1 MSDFTKDE
9 LVDIL
14 RYLDAAYNDGFKT
27 ETWNSITSK
36 IAEELK
42 CTYNYK
48 IHLRKDK
55 KHNTFDTSYF
65 GLSDEEVAE
74 EELTLK
80 IIQKMHADGC
90 IPLEFHIKSLEATV
104 YGIVGKYL
112 NINAGKFNP
121 LVPETNIESVI
132 EQEVCRHSKEDLG
145 LHSLSIELHSIIHLN
160 LDNADPTEVQIQAID
175 TANRNMPLTNTDL
188 KRIGV
193 SCDSATRFNTQWI
206 YSHLYM

>member
-1 MSDFTKDE
+1 MIDFTKDE

-14 RYLDAAYNDGFKT
+14 KYLDAAYNDGFKT

-42 CTYNYK
+42 CNYNYK
-48 IHLRKDK
+48 IHLKKDK

-65 GLSDEEVAE
+65 GLSDEKVAE

-80 IIQKMHADGC
+80 IIKKIYAHGC
-90 IPLEFHIKSLEATV
+90 VPLEFHITSLETTV
-104 YGIVGKYL
+104 YGIVDNYL

-121 LVPETNIESVI
+121 LMPETNIESI
-132 EQEVCRHSKEDLG
+132 IKQEVCRHSREDLG

-160 LDNADPTEVQIQAID
+160 LDNADPLEVQIQAID
-175 TANRNMPLTNTDL
+175 TANGNIPLTNTDL

-193 SCDSATRFNTQWI
+193 SYDSTTKFNTQWI
-206 YSHLYM
+206 HSHLYI